1 MMWFSER
8 ELGHAMLDV
17 ARFGRPLSG
26 DSQTKFFLKEM
37 KQQILFRR
45 HFGVDVPGKPTGNSR
60 VLVFPLV
67 TSLNYGEPPGPP
79 SFSVGRLDVP
89 NNQQT
94 VEAKRL
100 PPQKCPSSRAARS
113 RQWLPGHSQRV

>member
-26 DSQTKFFLKEM
+26 DSQTKFFFKEM

-67 TSLNYGEPPGPP
+67 TS
-79 SFSVGRLDVP
+79 
-89 NNQQT
+89 
-94 VEAKRL
+94 
-100 PPQKCPSSRAARS
+100 RASTTAS
-113 RQWLPGHSQRV
+113 RQVPQVFLLED